1 MKLLSCLALS
11 IATAG
16 AALSCEPELAITRV
30 SSNSFAVTLFS
41 NTTCDVS
48 GLKID
53 LGNVT
58 ASDQI
63 VPEYG
68 LERFARGEVAETNSS
83 AATFKSALGE
93 SFMNTTLF
101 TIVRENAAS
110 DRAAPKFIHADAINS
125 TGVSVMVLVSEAN
138 TFADSSEVTV
148 TADSAP
154 ERRSIWIGADV
165 NPGAGLETR
174 ASGSLRIGPKPLAN
188 AQSASSTQTICGG
201 LPPAGW
207 ITIAITG
214 VCSTVNYTN
223 YIGRTIKRIDTLAA
237 GTSLTV
243 CGDYPP
249 AGWITTAIGGTCAT
263 INYTGYN
270 YRTIERIDTLAAGT
284 SLTVCGDYPPA
295 GWITTAIGATC
306 ATVNYTSY
314 NYRTIKRIDTLAAG
328 TSLTVCGDY
337 PPAGWITTAIGAT
350 CATVNYTSYNYRTI
364 ERIDT
369 LAAGKS
375 LSVCGDY
382 PPAGWITT
390 AIGATCATVNYTSY
404 NFRTIERIDTLP
416 VGSTLGICG
425 DQAPSGWVTLSQNGV
440 CARIGYTTY
449 NGSTIRRLK

>member
-1 MKLLSCLALS
+1 MKLLPCLALS
-11 IATAG
+11 IASAG
-16 AALSCEPELAITRV
+16 AALSCEPELAMNRV

-48 GLKID
+48 GLKLD

-58 ASDQI
+58 ASDRI

-68 LERFARGEVAETNSS
+68 LERFARSEVAETNSS
-83 AATFKSALGE
+83 ATTFKSALGE

-110 DRAAPKFIHADAINS
+110 DRAAPKFVHADAIS
-125 TGVSVMVLVSEAN
+125 SSGMSVMVLVSEAN

-154 ERRSIWIGADV
+154 ERRSVWIGADV
-165 NPGAGLETR
+165 NPTAGFETR
-174 ASGSLRIGPKPLAN
+174 SSGGLRIAPKPLAN
-188 AQSASSTQTICGG
+188 VQSTSSTQTICGG

-263 INYTGYN
+263 INYTSYN

-337 PPAGWITTAIGAT
+337 PPA
-350 CATVNYTSYNYRTI
+350 S
-364 ERIDT
+364 
-369 LAAGKS
+369 
-375 LSVCGDY
+375 
-382 PPAGWITT
+382 WITT

-404 NFRTIERIDTLP
+404 NFRTIEHIDTLP

-425 DQAPSGWVTLSQNGV
+425 DQVPGGWVTLSHNGV
-440 CARIGYTTY
+440 CAQIGYTTY